1 MNPNYYKLPPDKQNN
16 LINAGYKVFSLYPY
30 KKASMSFVAGEAS
43 ISKSLMFYYFK
54 NKKEYYL
61 YLFDTAI
68 QFLNDRKEE
77 NICGEKNDLFHLVN
91 REIERRLQAMHDY
104 PYLFQFVTKAYY
116 ESEEEIKSDLEI
128 RKKALTWIGKEDI
141 LKLIDYEPFQNP
153 SDANELIDIILF
165 IAEGYMRG
173 REELS
178 DAKIREILPAFRS
191 MMNSLRKHYYKQ
203 EL

>member
-1 MNPNYYKLPPDKQNN
+1 MNSSYYKLPPDKQNN
-16 LINAGYKVFSLYPY
+16 LINAGYKIFSLYPY
-30 KKASMSFVAGEAS
+30 KKGSMSFVAGEAA
-43 ISKSLMFYYFK
+43 ISKSLMFYYFR

-61 YLFDTAI
+61 YLFDMAI
-68 QFLNDRKEE
+68 QFLNGRKEE
-77 NICGEKNDLFHLVN
+77 SKCGEKNDLFQLVN

-104 PYLFQFVTKAYY
+104 PYLLQFVTKAYY

-153 SDANELIDIILF
+153 SDVKELINIILF
-165 IAEGYMRG
+165 IAEGCMRG

-178 DAKIREILPAFRS
+178 DAKIREILPAFQN
-191 MMNSLRKHYYKQ
+191 MMSSLKDHYYK
-203 EL
+203 